1 MRFFKTYDTD
11 GQETSPNPSKR
22 VEHEQKEIDN
32 KMTAEEYYQQGND
45 LRRRGDYQAAMNAY
59 MEAIALDADSPAV
72 EALRMLQDIMNFY
85 HKDSYN
91 P

>member
-1 MRFFKTYDTD
+1 
-11 GQETSPNPSKR
+11 
-22 VEHEQKEIDN
+22 
-32 KMTAEEYYQQGND
+32 MTASEYYQLGNQH
-45 LRRRGDYQAAMNAY
+45 RRNGDYQAAMNAY

>member
-1 MRFFKTYDTD
+1 MNSSHSNP
-11 GQETSPNPSKR
+11 EESPLPSGRSKGEAFYR
-22 VEHEQKEIDN
+22 
-32 KMTAEEYYQQGND
+32 QGND
-45 LRRRGDYQAAMNAY
+45 HRRRGDYQAAMNAY

>member
-1 MRFFKTYDTD
+1 
-11 GQETSPNPSKR
+11 
-22 VEHEQKEIDN
+22 
-32 KMTAEEYYQQGND
+32 MTAEEYYLLGNQH
-45 LRRRGDYQAAMNAY
+45 RRLGDYPAAMNAY
-59 MEAIALDADSPAV
+59 MEAVALDPDSPAA

>member
-1 MRFFKTYDTD
+1 
-11 GQETSPNPSKR
+11 
-22 VEHEQKEIDN
+22 
-32 KMTAEEYYQQGND
+32 MTAEEYYQQGND

-72 EALRMLQDIMNFY
+72 ETLCMLQDIMNY
-85 HKDSYN
+85 YCKDVYN

>member
-1 MRFFKTYDTD
+1 MEQNKSQQVTPPYGGGEGGEALRF
-11 GQETSPNPSKR
+11 
-22 VEHEQKEIDN
+22 
-32 KMTAEEYYQQGND
+32 YQLGND

-59 MEAIALDADSPAV
+59 MEAIALDPDSPAV
-72 EALRMLQDIMNFY
+72 EALCMLQDIMNFY